1 MNNIIKKYN
10 VYIKYAVL
18 AIIIGVC
25 GVVYC
30 IHKNSNNNNS
40 DITIDISK
48 NNSTEKETVE
58 KEVLEKETQAQEIS
72 TSPIIKES
80 ELTTVNQIYVHICG
94 SVNNPGVYM
103 CDSNSRLFEAIE
115 LAGGF
120 TQDADETYLNLVEKI
135 SDGQRIYVPNKDE
148 TASSDML
155 LADKNVT
162 NITSQANNQT
172 SSLININTA
181 SKEQLMTL
189 PGIGEAKA
197 LDIIS
202 YRSKNGDFKNTE
214 DIKKISGIKDS
225 AYSKIKDLICT

>member
-10 VYIKYAVL
+10 VYIKVAVL

-25 GVVYC
+25 GILYC
-30 IHKNSNNNNS
+30 IHKNSNNNNN

-48 NNSTEKETVE
+48 QNNTEKQI
-58 KEVLEKETQAQEIS
+58 LEKETQTQQTNTSEIV
-72 TSPIIKES
+72 KES
-80 ELTTVNQIYVHICG
+80 ELATVNQIYVHICG
-94 SVNNPGVYM
+94 SVNNSGVYM
-103 CDSNSRLFEAIE
+103 CDSNSRLFEVIE

-120 TQDADETYLNLVEKI
+120 TQEADETYLNLVEKI
-135 SDGQRIYVPNKDE
+135 SDGQRIYVPSKE
-148 TASSDML
+148 EVLTG
-155 LADKNVT
+155 
-162 NITSQANNQT
+162 NIENISQVNNNQAQSNIAT
-172 SSLININTA
+172 SLININTA

-202 YRSKNGDFKNTE
+202 YRSTNGNFKNTE
-214 DIKKISGIKDS
+214 DIKNISGIKES

>member
-10 VYIKYAVL
+10 VYIKVAVL

-25 GVVYC
+25 GILYC
-30 IHKNSNNNNS
+30 IHKNSNNNNN

-48 NNSTEKETVE
+48 QNNTEKQI
-58 KEVLEKETQAQEIS
+58 LEKETQTQQTNTSEIV
-72 TSPIIKES
+72 KES
-80 ELTTVNQIYVHICG
+80 ELAAVNQIYVHICG
-94 SVNNPGVYM
+94 SVNNSGVYM
-103 CDSNSRLFEAIE
+103 CDINSRLFEVIE

-120 TQDADETYLNLVEKI
+120 TQEADETYLNLVEKI
-135 SDGQRIYVPNKDE
+135 SDGQRIYVPSKE
-148 TASSDML
+148 EVLTG
-155 LADKNVT
+155 
-162 NITSQANNQT
+162 NIENISQVNNNQAQSNIAT
-172 SSLININTA
+172 SLININTA

-202 YRSKNGDFKNTE
+202 YRSTNGNFKNTE
-214 DIKKISGIKDS
+214 DIKNISGIKES

>member
-10 VYIKYAVL
+10 VYIKVAVL

-25 GVVYC
+25 GILYC
-30 IHKNSNNNNS
+30 IYKNFNNNNN

-48 NNSTEKETVE
+48 QNNTEKQI
-58 KEVLEKETQAQEIS
+58 LEKETQTQQTNTSEIV
-72 TSPIIKES
+72 KES
-80 ELTTVNQIYVHICG
+80 ELATVNQIYVHICG
-94 SVNNPGVYM
+94 SVNNSGVYM
-103 CDSNSRLFEAIE
+103 CDSNSRLFEVIE

-120 TQDADETYLNLVEKI
+120 TQEADETYLNLVEKI
-135 SDGQRIYVPNKDE
+135 SDGQRIYVPSKE
-148 TASSDML
+148 EVLTG
-155 LADKNVT
+155 
-162 NITSQANNQT
+162 NIENISQVNNNQAQSNIAT
-172 SSLININTA
+172 SLININTA

-202 YRSKNGDFKNTE
+202 YRSTNGNFKNTE
-214 DIKKISGIKDS
+214 DIKNISGIKES

>member
-10 VYIKYAVL
+10 VYIKVAVL

-25 GVVYC
+25 GILYC
-30 IHKNSNNNNS
+30 IHKNSNNNNN

-48 NNSTEKETVE
+48 QNNTEKQI
-58 KEVLEKETQAQEIS
+58 LEKETQTQQTNTSEIV
-72 TSPIIKES
+72 KES
-80 ELTTVNQIYVHICG
+80 ELATVNQIYVHICG
-94 SVNNPGVYM
+94 SVNNSGVYM
-103 CDSNSRLFEAIE
+103 CDINSRLFEVIE

-120 TQDADETYLNLVEKI
+120 TQEADETYLNLVEKI
-135 SDGQRIYVPNKDE
+135 SDGQRIYVPSKE
-148 TASSDML
+148 EVLTG
-155 LADKNVT
+155 
-162 NITSQANNQT
+162 NIENISQVNNNQAQSNIAT
-172 SSLININTA
+172 SLININTA

-202 YRSKNGDFKNTE
+202 YRSTNGNFKNTE
-214 DIKKISGIKDS
+214 DIKNISGIKES

>member
-10 VYIKYAVL
+10 VYIKVAVL

-25 GVVYC
+25 GILYC
-30 IHKNSNNNNS
+30 IHKNSNNNNN

-48 NNSTEKETVE
+48 QNNTEKQI
-58 KEVLEKETQAQEIS
+58 LEKETQTQQTNTSEIV
-72 TSPIIKES
+72 KES
-80 ELTTVNQIYVHICG
+80 ELATVNQIYVHICG
-94 SVNNPGVYM
+94 SVNNSGVYM
-103 CDSNSRLFEAIE
+103 CDINSRLFEVIE

-120 TQDADETYLNLVEKI
+120 TQEADETYLNLVEKI
-135 SDGQRIYVPNKDE
+135 SDGQRIYVPSKEEVN
-148 TASSDML
+148 
-155 LADKNVT
+155 
-162 NITSQANNQT
+162 NNQAQSNIAT
-172 SSLININTA
+172 SLININTA

-202 YRSKNGDFKNTE
+202 YRSTNGNFKNTE
-214 DIKKISGIKDS
+214 DIKNISGIKES